1 MTMKTKLSIL
11 FFALSIVFFSNL
23 SFARAQ
29 SNSSDKQVLTML
41 KEFYTNYITV
51 VSNGAE
57 PKMILSLQKKYCTS
71 DLLKKIPKLIE
82 QSDSDPFLKA
92 QDSNTEFLKTLSI
105 RKDLKKSNT
114 YIVSYIADKK
124 ITINLI
130 VIHENETFKIAKVW

>member
-1 MTMKTKLSIL
+1 MKTKLSIL
-11 FFALSIVFFSNL
+11 FFALSIVFFSNW
-23 SFARAQ
+23 SCARAQ
-29 SNSSDKQVLTML
+29 DSSSDKQILTML
-41 KEFYTNYITV
+41 KEFYTNYITE

-57 PKMILSLQKKYCTS
+57 PKKILSLQKKYCTS

-105 RKDLKKSNT
+105 RKDLKKSNM

-124 ITINLI
+124 IIINLE
-130 VIHENETFKIAKVW
+130 VINENGTFKIAEVR